1 MELDT
6 NRETDPI
13 LSDRSLA
20 LWEIVSVVVSCLLA
34 EWVLLAFVGWSK
46 VALGVPVVLALI
58 LIVSSQVNY
67 GESLAEIG
75 FRTDNFLDSLRLL
88 LLPTL
93 LALLV
98 IGALGWFASGWT
110 FELRMPRSRF
120 LLIPIWALFQQYV
133 LQGYINR
140 RSQIWLGKGWKSV
153 LLVGLLFATVHLPNP
168 LLALLTF
175 VGGTLWAFVYQRQP
189 NLFALALAHAVSS
202 IGIALLMPSNLT
214 NSLRVGF
221 KFFG

>member
-6 NRETDPI
+6 NRETNPI

-140 RSQIWLGKGWKSV
+140 RSQIWLRKGWKSV
-153 LLVGLLFATVHLPNP
+153 LVVGLLFATVHLPNP

-175 VGGTLWAFVYQRQP
+175 VGRTLWAFVYQRQP

>member
-1 MELDT
+1 M
-6 NRETDPI
+6 

-46 VALGVPVVLALI
+46 VAIAVPVVLALV
-58 LIVSSQVNY
+58 LIVSSQVHY
-67 GESLAEIG
+67 GESAAEIG
-75 FRTDNFLDSLRLL
+75 FRTDNFLDSIRLL

-93 LALLV
+93 VALLV

-110 FELRMPRSRF
+110 FELRMLRSRF

-153 LLVGLLFATVHLPNP
+153 LVVGLLFAVVHLPNP
-168 LLALLTF
+168 LLTVLTF
-175 VGGTLWAFVYQRQP
+175 VGGAIWAYVYQRQP

-202 IGIALLMPSNLT
+202 IGIALLIPSSLT

>member
-1 MELDT
+1 MQLEA
-6 NRETDPI
+6 NQETVPL

-46 VALGVPVVLALI
+46 VAVGIPVVLALV

-67 GESLAEIG
+67 DESPAEIG
-75 FRTDNFLDSLRLL
+75 FRTDNFLDSIRLL

-93 LALLV
+93 VALLV

-110 FELRMPRSRF
+110 FEFRMPRSRF
-120 LLIPIWALFQQYV
+120 LLIPLWALFQQYV

-140 RSQIWLGKGWKSV
+140 RRRF
-153 LLVGLLFATVHLPNP
+153 GLEKAGRVFCSSGYHLPVHLPNP
-168 LLALLTF
+168 LLTVLTF
-175 VGGTLWAFVYQRQP
+175 VGKALGVHLPATTKFVCTSSS
-189 NLFALALAHAVSS
+189 HAVSS
-202 IGIALLMPSNLT
+202 IGIALLIPSSLT

>member
-1 MELDT
+1 MQLDA
-6 NRETDPI
+6 NQERVPM

-20 LWEIVSVVVSCLLA
+20 LWEIVSVLVSCLLA

-46 VALGVPVVLALI
+46 VAVGIPVVLALI

-67 GESLAEIG
+67 DESPAEIG
-75 FRTDNFLDSLRLL
+75 FRTDNFLDSIKLL

-93 LALLV
+93 VALLV
-98 IGALGWFASGWT
+98 IGALGWFASGGT
-110 FELRMPRSRF
+110 FEFRMPRSRF
-120 LLIPIWALFQQYV
+120 LLIPLWALFQQYV

-140 RSQIWLGKGWKSV
+140 RSQMWLGKGWKSV
-153 LLVGLLFATVHLPNP
+153 LVVGLLFAAVHLPNP
-168 LLALLTF
+168 LLTVLTF
-175 VGGTLWAFVYQRQP
+175 VGGTVWAFVYQRQP
-189 NLFALALAHAVSS
+189 NLFALALAHAASS
-202 IGIALLMPSNLT
+202 IGIALLIPSSLT

>member
-1 MELDT
+1 M
-6 NRETDPI
+6 

-20 LWEIVSVVVSCLLA
+20 VWEIVSVVVSCLLA

-46 VALGVPVVLALI
+46 VAIAVPVVLALV

-67 GESLAEIG
+67 GESAAEIG
-75 FRTDNFLDSLRLL
+75 FRTDNFFDSIRLL

-93 LALLV
+93 VALLV
-98 IGALGWFASGWT
+98 IGALGWFASGGT
-110 FELRMPRSRF
+110 FEFRMLRSRF

-153 LLVGLLFATVHLPNP
+153 LVVGLLFAVVHLPNP
-168 LLALLTF
+168 LLTVLTF
-175 VGGTLWAFVYQRQP
+175 VGGVIWAYVYQRQP

-202 IGIALLMPSNLT
+202 IGIALLIPSSLT